1 MKRLLIL
8 AFVAMGLAAMTSCK
22 KDYND
27 LILGKWTNTSESVI
41 HGPSGEDPVS
51 EGRFLLDF
59 TPDSVVVMYC
69 GCRPEKGLPSL
80 DFTADS
86 VVVMY
91 LQMDTIQS
99 AYRLYQEN
107 GVQMLI
113 LDDYWLTFEIE
124 DLNRNKMVLK
134 DRFYPNEPDPPL
146 EYPEFYYRW
155 EMKRAK

>member
-51 EGRFLLDF
+51 AGRFL
-59 TPDSVVVMYC
+59 
-69 GCRPEKGLPSL
+69 L

-91 LQMDTIQS
+91 PQTDTIQS

>member
-27 LILGKWTNTSESVI
+27 LILGKWTNTNESVI
-41 HGPSGEDPVS
+41 HSPSGEDPVA
-51 EGRFLLDF
+51 EGRFL
-59 TPDSVVVMYC
+59 
-69 GCRPEKGLPSL
+69 L

-91 LQMDTIQS
+91 PRTDTIQS

-113 LDDYWLTFEIE
+113 LDDYWNTFEVE
-124 DLNRNKMVLK
+124 VLDRNKMVLK
-134 DRFYPNEPDPPL
+134 ERFYPNEPDPPL

-155 EMKRAK
+155 EMKRVK